1 MMKIISSYT
10 YNPYIMGP
18 PVTGTAFYGR
28 QEVLR
33 FVGVPDSSAR
43 EGQTE
48 RGISVIRDTLANDS
62 SIQLLGV
69 SILAGI
75 S

>member
-1 MMKIISSYT
+1 MMKTISSCT

-33 FVGVPDSSAR
+33 FVR
-43 EGQTE
+43 ETLAPPAEYGRLSRQSHGQTA
-48 RGISVIRDTLANDS
+48 GAGGN
-62 SIQLLGV
+62 QLH
-69 SILAGI
+69 
-75 S
+75 